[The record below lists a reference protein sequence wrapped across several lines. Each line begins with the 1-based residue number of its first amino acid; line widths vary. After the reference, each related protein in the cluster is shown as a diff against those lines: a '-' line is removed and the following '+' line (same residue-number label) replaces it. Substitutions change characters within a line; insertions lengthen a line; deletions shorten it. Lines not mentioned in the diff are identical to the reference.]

1 MRSLLAA
8 ITFAL
13 LIASN
18 ISAAYTDR
26 ELFVPIAGRGHQA
39 DGRLFATTL
48 WVTNAGTSPAHVTLQ
63 FLRAAQTNPSPRGIT
78 FVLEAGATRV
88 FDPVGADV
96 LGSDNIT
103 GALRISSDQPLL
115 ATARA
120 ASHLESEP
128 LSRAVAT
135 TFNAMPA
142 RFAIGNGQ
150 TAIAHGVVLGTAA
163 TERYKM
169 YVVETAGQ
177 SLSYSIAIVSQDG
190 ATIAQKGFYI
200 APREERGIDLGD
212 EFPNV
217 SSEHAVVR
225 VRGVNGNGRI
235 IFAGAQ
241 IARES
246 QDSNAYEMSY
256 TNEPRVRMPMAEV
269 VAYVAVA
276 CAIVVA
282 ALVYRR

>member
-1 MRSLLAA
+1 MRSRSAAVTFAILLAGRVY
-8 ITFAL
+8 
-13 LIASN
+13 
-18 ISAAYTDR
+18 AAYTDT
-26 ELFVPIAGRGHQA
+26 ELYVPIAGRGHQA

-48 WVTNAGTSPAHVTLQ
+48 WLTNAGTSPAHVTLQ

-78 FVLEAGATRV
+78 FVVESGGTRV
-88 FDPVGADV
+88 FDPIGADV

-103 GALRISSDQPLL
+103 GALRLVSDQPVL
-115 ATARA
+115 ATARV
-120 ASHLESEP
+120 ASHLESES
-128 LSRAVAT
+128 LSRALAT

-150 TAIAHGVVLGTAA
+150 TAIAHGVVLGTSA

-169 YVVETAGQ
+169 YVVETAGR
-177 SLSYSIAIVSQDG
+177 SLSYSVAIVSQDG

-217 SSEHAVVR
+217 STDHAIVR

-276 CAIVVA
+276 CAIIVA